1 MAGLLTGAG
10 SRLVRVADSS
20 TRALGMMQ
28 MLAAAYAEGETPW
41 GPEREIVTRETAADA
56 VVDVFATLHAFLDG
70 EEVPPERLLAT
81 FTALMVIRE
90 WLPARPSERPR
101 RLRPAVNVD
110 RRRRGRNDH

>member
-1 MAGLLTGAG
+1 
-10 SRLVRVADSS
+10 
-20 TRALGMMQ
+20 MMQ

-81 FTALMVIRE
+81 FTALMVVRE
-90 WLPARPSERPR
+90 YIVPLPSPEGDEELLQSDLHGYQHDLRNARDDFDLP
-101 RLRPAVNVD
+101 
-110 RRRRGRNDH
+110 